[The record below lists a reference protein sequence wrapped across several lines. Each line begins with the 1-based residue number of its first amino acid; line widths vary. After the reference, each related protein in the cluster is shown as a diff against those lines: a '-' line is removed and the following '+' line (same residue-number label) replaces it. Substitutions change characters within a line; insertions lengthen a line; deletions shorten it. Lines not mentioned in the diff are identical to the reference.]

1 VDYDQ
6 LPLSFEVLAAPEPM
20 PGHSLSFV
28 EVAVDDYAVRIEYE
42 IVPAVAVRVPGLGWS
57 GCGRDDLGN
66 EYEDVGG
73 AYGQSADGERTEGTL
88 SMPLPVPDAK
98 VLDVRLQLDEGGP
111 VYELRV
117 SLEL

>member
-1 VDYDQ
+1 MDYDQ

-28 EVAVDDYAVRIEYE
+28 EVAVAEHAVRIEYE
-42 IVPAVAVRVPGLGWS
+42 IVPAVATRVPGLGWWGS
-57 GCGRDDLGN
+57 ARDDLGN

-73 AYGQSADGERTEGTL
+73 AYGPSADGERTEGTM
-88 SMPLPVPDAK
+88 SMPLPAPEAK
-98 VLDVRLQLDEGGP
+98 ALDVRLQLDDDGP

-117 SLEL
+117 SLAL

>member
-20 PGHSLSFV
+20 PGHTLSFV

-42 IVPAVAVRVPGLGWS
+42 
-57 GCGRDDLGN
+57 
-66 EYEDVGG
+66 
-73 AYGQSADGERTEGTL
+73 
-88 SMPLPVPDAK
+88 
-98 VLDVRLQLDEGGP
+98 
-111 VYELRV
+111 LRV